1 MEIRAVDIGFGF
13 TKITDGSENRLF
25 KSVYGEATE
34 IQYREQLL
42 RDEQEPHLHVEV
54 DGEGLFV
61 GDMAERQSKVRAF
74 TQDQNQFMSKFAKVL
89 GLTGLAQLPAN
100 EGEPIGVI
108 TGLPIVYYRQHMQ
121 DLSNLL
127 LGRHLIKIIDRK
139 GQPIETAINVEKV
152 KVVPQPFG
160 SVFDL
165 IFDEKGQPGD
175 KRYLEEKI
183 GVIDIGF
190 RTADFTICDRTR
202 YSQRGSQTT
211 DSGIGKAFAVI
222 AAALQEQS
230 GIDIEIYRLH
240 EAIQKGSIKIRGKT
254 YDLTKVSEHAF
265 KQLATAVASEV
276 DRAWTDD
283 WDIDGIVLTGGGC
296 AAIADHL
303 TPLLQGEVTLHNAD
317 NDPRMNN
324 ARGYWKYGS
333 YLWNR

>member
-1 MEIRAVDIGFGF
+1 MEIRAVDIGFGY
-13 TKITDGSENRLF
+13 TKITDGRDSRLF

-42 RDEQEPHLHVEV
+42 RDEQQPHLHVEI
-54 DGEGLFV
+54 DDEALFV

-89 GLTGLAQLPAN
+89 GLTGLAQLPPR
-100 EGEPIGVI
+100 EGESIHVV
-108 TGLPIVYYRQHMQ
+108 TGLPIVYFRQHMQ
-121 DLSNLL
+121 ELSNLL
-127 LGRHLIKIIDRK
+127 LGRHLVKVIDRK
-139 GQPIETAINVEKV
+139 GQPQEIAINVEKL

-165 IFDEKGQPGD
+165 IFDDNGQPGD

-190 RTADFTICDRTR
+190 RTADYTICDRTR

-211 DSGIGKAFAVI
+211 DSGIGKAFGVI

-254 YDLTKVSEHAF
+254 YDLTKVSSHAF

-276 DRAWTDD
+276 DRIWTDD
-283 WDIDGIVLTGGGC
+283 WDLDSIVLTGGGC

-303 TPLLQGEVTLHNAD
+303 IPLLQGEVHLHNAGH
-317 NDPRMNN
+317 DPRLNN
-324 ARGYWKYGS
+324 ARGYWKYGA